1 MKLGDLCATAG
12 LDCPAENAS
21 LEIRGIQTDSR
32 LVHEGDLYVCIRGL
46 HTDGHA
52 YARDALERGAI
63 CVVTDEDDTQRMPCG
78 VCRLRARDTRRACA
92 QLYNAFWGDPV
103 SKMKFIGVTGTNGKT
118 SVTHMLRAIM
128 EAALWRCGLI
138 GTVGCESAGRALDAR
153 SDNALANMTTPD
165 PSVLYRLLAQ
175 MAEDGVEYVIM
186 EVTSHALALGK
197 LAPIRFEAGIFTNL
211 TPDHLDFHGDMES
224 YAKVK
229 ASFFTTCKLSIIN
242 VDSPYAALMTQSAKG
257 RVITCSPSGGAADYF
272 AQDSVL
278 LPEGGVEYRLCS
290 TKSRMKLRCPVS
302 GIFSIANSMQA
313 AICAKELGVGV
324 SCIQTA
330 LSSLTGVRGRMERVR
345 LGMDA
350 DFEVLIDYAHTPDAL
365 ENLLRTVKT
374 LGRKGKIVLL
384 FGCGG
389 DRDKTKRPVMG
400 EIACRLADE
409 VIVTSDNSRSEDP
422 MEIIADILGGTQKK
436 NTRVIP
442 DRREAIFSAVLGART
457 GDVILL
463 AGKGHEEYE
472 ISRAGRVR
480 FSEREIVRQAYE
492 ERIRGECQGQGNE
505 PSDEQEESQDEN

>member
-1 MKLGDLCATAG
+1 MKLGDLCAVAG
-12 LDCPAENAS
+12 LACSAENES

-32 LVHEGDLYVCIRGL
+32 LVHEGDLYICIRGL
-46 HTDGHA
+46 HTDGHT
-52 YARDALERGAI
+52 YARDAIERGAI
-63 CVVTDEDDTQRMPCG
+63 CIVTDGEDTQELPNG
-78 VCRLRARDTRRACA
+78 IARLRAKDTRCACA
-92 QLYNAFWGDPV
+92 QLYNAFWGDPA

-128 EAALWRCGLI
+128 ESALWRCGLI
-138 GTVGCESAGRALDAR
+138 GTVGCESAGRTLDAR

-211 TPDHLDFHGDMES
+211 TPDHLDFHGDMAS
-224 YAKVK
+224 YAGVK
-229 ASFFTTCKLSIIN
+229 ASFFGSCKLSIIN
-242 VDSPYAALMTQSAKG
+242 VDSPYAALMMQSAKG
-257 RVITCSPSGGAADYF
+257 RIVTCSPLGDAADYSV
-272 AQDSVL
+272 QDSVL

-290 TKSRMKLRCPVS
+290 AKSRMKLRCPIS
-302 GIFSIANSMQA
+302 GIFTVANSMQA
-313 AICAKELGVGV
+313 AICAKELGVGA

-330 LSSLTGVRGRMERVR
+330 LSSLSGVRGRMERVR

-365 ENLLRTVKT
+365 ENLLRTVKA
-374 LGRKGKIVLL
+374 LDRRGRILLL

-389 DRDKTKRPVMG
+389 DRDKSKRPVMG

-422 MEIIADILGGTQKK
+422 MEIIAEILNGTQKT
-436 NTRVIP
+436 NMRVIP
-442 DRREAIFSAVLGART
+442 DRREAIFSAILGART

-492 ERIRGECQGQGNE
+492 ERTRGAHPNPGSAPSEEQGE
-505 PSDEQEESQDEN
+505 IQDEN

>member
-1 MKLGDLCATAG
+1 MKLGNLCASAG
-12 LDCPAENAS
+12 IDCQAENAS
-21 LEIRGIQTDSR
+21 QEINGIQTDSR
-32 LVHEGDLYVCIRGL
+32 LVRTGDLYVCIRGL

-52 YARDALERGAI
+52 YASDAIRRGAV
-63 CVVTDEDDTQRMPCG
+63 CVLTDEEDEQDLASH
-78 VCRLRARDTRRACA
+78 VCHLRAKDTRRASA
-92 QLYNAFWGDPV
+92 YLYNAFWGDPC

-118 SVTHMLRAIM
+118 SVTHMLRAVM
-128 EAALWRCGLI
+128 EAALYRCGLI
-138 GTVGCESAGRALDAR
+138 GTVGCESAGRVLDAR

-165 PSVLYRLLAQ
+165 PSVLYRLLHE

-229 ASFFTTCKLSIIN
+229 ASFFESCKLSIIN
-242 VDSPYAALMTQSAKG
+242 SDSSYAARMMQSAHG
-257 RVITCSPSGGAADYF
+257 RTVTCSPSGRDADYL
-272 AQDSVL
+272 AEEIAM
-278 LPEGGVEYRLCS
+278 LPEGGVEYRLRS
-290 TKSRMKLRCPVS
+290 ARSRMKLRCPIS
-302 GIFSIANSMQA
+302 GIFSVANSMQT
-313 AICAKELGVGV
+313 AICAKELGLGASV
-324 SCIQTA
+324 IQTA
-330 LSSLTGVRGRMERVR
+330 LASLSGIRGRMERVR

-365 ENLLRTVKT
+365 ENLLRTVKA
-374 LGRKGKIVLL
+374 LGKKGRTVLL

-389 DRDKTKRPVMG
+389 DRDKSKRPVMG
-400 EIACRLADE
+400 EIACRFADE

-422 MEIIADILGGTQKK
+422 MEIIADILKGTEKT

-442 DRREAIFSAVLGART
+442 DRREAIFSAILEARA

-492 ERIRGECQGQGNE
+492 ERTRRTSRENDSE
-505 PSDEQEESQDEN
+505 PPKDE

>member
-1 MKLGDLCATAG
+1 LEDERLKLGDLCALAG
-12 LDCPAENAS
+12 LECPKPIANQ
-21 LEIRGIQTDSR
+21 EISGIQTDSG
-32 LVHEGDLYVCIRGL
+32 LVRSGDLYVCIRGL
-46 HTDGHA
+46 RTDGHA
-52 YARDALERGAI
+52 YAADAISRGAVCI
-63 CVVTDEDDTQRMPCG
+63 LTDEEYRQDLPRT
-78 VCRLRARDTRRACA
+78 VCHIKAKDTRRACA
-92 QLYNAFWGDPV
+92 YLYNAFWGDPV

-118 SVTHMLRAIM
+118 SVTHMLRAVM

-138 GTVGCESAGRALDAR
+138 GTVGCESVGRVLDAR

-165 PSVLYRLLAQ
+165 PNVLYRLLHE

-211 TPDHLDFHGDMES
+211 TPDHLDFHGDMER
-224 YAKVK
+224 YAAVK
-229 ASFFTTCKLSIIN
+229 ASFFESCKLSIIN
-242 VDSPYAALMTQSAKG
+242 TDSPYAATMMKSASG
-257 RVITCSPSGGAADYF
+257 RTVTCSPSGRAAEYLAEDI
-272 AQDSVL
+272 AI
-278 LPEGGVEYRLCS
+278 LPEGGVEYRLRS
-290 TKSRMKLRCPVS
+290 AKSRMKLRCPIS
-302 GIFSIANSMQA
+302 GIFSVANSMQT
-313 AICAKELGVGV
+313 AICAKELGVGASV
-324 SCIQTA
+324 IQTA
-330 LSSLTGVRGRMERVR
+330 LASLSGIRGRMERVR

-365 ENLLRTVKT
+365 ENLLRTVAA
-374 LGRKGKIVLL
+374 LGKKGRTVLL

-389 DRDKTKRPVMG
+389 DRDKSKRPIMG

-422 MEIIADILGGTQKK
+422 MEIIGDILKGTQKT

-442 DRREAIFSAVLGART
+442 DRREAIFYAILHARA

-472 ISRAGRVR
+472 INRAGRVR

-492 ERIRGECQGQGNE
+492 ERIRRNGQINDANTTE
-505 PSDEQEESQDEN
+505 DE